1 MSEDNI
7 VTPESKNSCL
17 YTIKLKSFAWLKIL
31 TMPVEYPVSESSGK
45 GWEDPCNCLCGTL
58 CFLPKAS
65 VLFLTTPCFCYFK
78 EIE

>member
-7 VTPESKNSCL
+7 IITEGKKSCIDK
-17 YTIKLKSFAWLKIL
+17 TKLKSFAWLKIL

-65 VLFLTTPCFCYFK
+65 ILFLTTPYFCCFK